1 MPLDQM
7 KVSVQGKQC
16 GKHHGIPWLH
26 RQSFPLPSNQ
36 PSPIGVSPL
45 LLPDSTDVPISSH
58 SLPMQ
63 QPNDIYSL
71 INICVCV
78 WEKRQEMLE
87 EKEEKP
93 GSLTVPVTWYPDRRS
108 RLTSQ
113 DARKPEAPVTQTLP
127 LNSIL
132 LSMPCLIDATFR
144 SNYYRTVAF
153 LVAC

>member
-1 MPLDQM
+1 MASHDCIVKASLFHQI
-7 KVSVQGKQC
+7 S
-16 GKHHGIPWLH
+16 LH
-26 RQSFPLPSNQ
+26 QSE
-36 PSPIGVSPL
+36 
-45 LLPDSTDVPISSH
+45 
-58 SLPMQ
+58 SLPCSFQTQ
-63 QPNDIYSL
+63 QMCQFLLIPFPCNNQMIYSL
-71 INICVCV
+71 INMCVCV

-93 GSLTVPVTWYPDRRS
+93 GSLTVPVTWYPNRRS

>member
-1 MPLDQM
+1 
-7 KVSVQGKQC
+7 
-16 GKHHGIPWLH
+16 
-26 RQSFPLPSNQ
+26 
-36 PSPIGVSPL
+36 
-45 LLPDSTDVPISSH
+45 
-58 SLPMQ
+58 MQ
-63 QPNDIYSL
+63 QPNDIYSF
-71 INICVCV
+71 INIYIYIYV

-87 EKEEKP
+87 EEEEEEEEEKP

-132 LSMPCLIDATFR
+132 MSMPCLIDATFSSINCR
-144 SNYYRTVAF
+144 IVAF